1 MATTTVPPIDAPKS
15 DNSIMRILGAIV
27 SPKATFES
35 VVRRPTWVA
44 PLILLCLVQIGVT
57 AVFTRRVGWHDF
69 FERQMERSSRTQQM
83 TAEQRQQAIQ
93 VQVKVGPAIGYAG
106 AVLGPFV
113 GALILGAIFLGVFNL
128 LAGLNMGFKTSLG
141 IISYAWV
148 PAIIA
153 GLLAIVVLFI
163 KDPSTVDLQN
173 LLASNPGAL
182 LADNSPR
189 WLAALMGSL
198 DVFSF
203 WTMLLMAAGYGA
215 VNPKKVSF
223 GKAFA
228 WILCVWAVYVILKV
242 GLTAAFS

>member
-15 DNSIMRILGAIV
+15 DNSITRIFGAIA
-27 SPKATFES
+27 SPKGTFES
-35 VVRRPTWVA
+35 IVRRPTWLA
-44 PLILLCLVQIGVT
+44 PLILICLVQIGVT
-57 AVFTRRVGWHDF
+57 ATFTRRVGWHDF

-83 TAEQRQQAIQ
+83 TAEQRERALE
-93 VQVKVGPAIGYAG
+93 VQMKVGPAIVYAG
-106 AVLGPFV
+106 AILAPFV
-113 GALILGAIFLGVFNL
+113 GALIVGAIFLGVFNL
-128 LAGLNMGFKTSLG
+128 LAGLNLEFKTSLG
-141 IISYAWV
+141 IVSYAWV

-153 GLLAIVVLFI
+153 GLLGIVVLFI

-182 LADNSPR
+182 LADNPPR

-242 GLTAAFS
+242 GVAAAFS